1 MKIEEFLTKLS
12 QKDKIVSF
20 SIKNIINRDYENF
33 GEILSAFPQRM
44 SSAFYKKSYEDIKKQ
59 TKDIEKNDQY
69 SFYLTA
75 YPPFKDN
82 QKKDVDIYCLTE
94 RNVQP
99 PEYTSTRKSGQSKWA
114 SRGNRIMTSYG
125 ISSMCSI
132 FVCDLSS
139 LDISTIEEIKNHNTW
154 YISLKSTQENIES
167 LKNHDSDLY
176 EPFFK
181 LMNNFTN

>member
-1 MKIEEFLTKLS
+1 MTKEEFLIELS

-20 SIKNIINRDYENF
+20 SIKQLINQDYENF
-33 GEILSAFPQRM
+33 YDVLDAFPQRM
-44 SSAFYKKSYEDIKKQ
+44 SSVFYKQSYEEIKEY

-99 PEYTSTRKSGQSKWA
+99 PEYTSTRRFGQSKSE
-114 SRGNRIMTSYG
+114 SRHNRIMTSYG
-125 ISSMCSI
+125 VSSMCSI
-132 FVCDLSS
+132 FVCDLSN

-154 YISLKSTQENIES
+154 YITLKSTQENIES
-167 LKNHDSDLY
+167 LKNHDSDFY